1 MVNKLRTYLKEGF
14 TYSGLEISESEKGET
29 YFLLEL
35 KKTKGELLI
44 TNKKELAGL
53 DELPTTIQKKY
64 PIFLCINTAGIL
76 TKKLEATNSTN
87 ADAIVNQAFPN
98 IDLNNFYYEIIQQE
112 SNPIVTLS
120 RKESVDSI
128 LGKLQELKV
137 KISTFSLGVSAIENV
152 IPYMEEQQVNVSNFE
167 INLIDKNIAGLTT
180 VEEVNKQLYTI
191 NGLELSSSYLLSF
204 SQILG
209 NLNQR
214 IRSTNFEEV
223 TENLQ
228 WQFKNFRIFNQVLKF
243 ALVFFVALL
252 LGNFFVYNS
261 YHEEVGQL
269 NAAMEATSSKK
280 DELTF
285 LDASVKRKQ
294 ERVETLSKSANSK
307 ATYYLD
313 LFAQRIPTSILLS
326 DIKYQPL
333 AKPVRENKP
342 ILLEEGTLLVSG
354 ISKDVN
360 DFSFWVEELEKE
372 EWINSVET
380 LDYDYAGKS
389 TSNFLIEIG
398 FHEMSPSN
406 SQNNEEGKRITS
418 DLSK

>member
-1 MVNKLRTYLKEGF
+1 MVTKLRTYLKEGF
-14 TYSGLEISESEKGET
+14 TYSGLEISESEKGQA

-35 KKTKGELLI
+35 KKSKGELLI
-44 TNKKELAGL
+44 TNKKELASL
-53 DELPTTIQKKY
+53 EELPAFIQKKY
-64 PIFLCINTAGIL
+64 PIFLCINTDDIL
-76 TKKLEATNSTN
+76 TKKVEAPQATN
-87 ADAIVNQAFPN
+87 AEAIVNQAFPN
-98 IDLNNFYYEIIQQE
+98 IDLNNFYYEIIQL
-112 SNPIVTLS
+112 SNNPIVTLS

-128 LGKLQELKV
+128 LKKLQDLKV

-152 IPYMEEQQVNVSNFE
+152 IPYLEETTLNVSNFE
-167 INLIDKNIAGLTT
+167 INLIDKNIASLVS

-209 NLNQR
+209 NLNQHA
-214 IRSTNFEEV
+214 SNTNFAEV
-223 TENLQ
+223 TENLK
-228 WQFKNFRIFNQVLKF
+228 WEFKNFRIFNQVLKI
-243 ALVFFVALL
+243 ALAFFIALL

-261 YHEEVGQL
+261 YHEEVGNL
-269 NAAMEATSSKK
+269 KAAMEATSSKK

-294 ERVETLSKSANSK
+294 ERVETLSNSSNSK
-307 ATYYLD
+307 ATFYLD

-326 DIKYQPL
+326 EIKYQPL
-333 AKPVRENKP
+333 AKPVRESKP
-342 ILLEEGTLLVSG
+342 ILLENGTILVSG

-360 DFSFWVEELEKE
+360 AFSFWVEDLEKQ

-398 FHEMSPSN
+398 F
-406 SQNNEEGKRITS
+406 NEDK
-418 DLSK
+418 

>member
-1 MVNKLRTYLKEGF
+1 MLRKLSTYLKEGF
-14 TYSGLEISESEKGET
+14 IYSGLEISESEKGEA

-35 KKTKGELLI
+35 KKSKGELLI
-44 TNKKELAGL
+44 TNKKELTSL
-53 DELPTTIQKKY
+53 DELPSSIQKKH
-64 PIFLCINTAGIL
+64 PILLCINTYDIL
-76 TKKLEATNSTN
+76 TKKVDFNNSAN
-87 ADAIVNQAFPN
+87 VEMIVNQAFPN
-98 IDLNNFYYEIIQQE
+98 IDLNNFYYEVIQQE
-112 SNPIVTLS
+112 NSPFVTLS

-128 LGKLQELKV
+128 LRRLQELKV
-137 KISTFSLGVSAIENV
+137 KISSFSLGISALANV
-152 IPYMEEQQVNVSNFE
+152 VPYLEEETMIVSNHE
-167 INLIDKNIAGLTT
+167 INLINKTIENLTPME
-180 VEEVNKQLYTI
+180 VESKQLYTI
-191 NGLELSSSYLLSF
+191 NGLELSSSYLLPF
-204 SQILG
+204 SQILV
-209 NLNQR
+209 NLNKSAR
-214 IRSTNFEEV
+214 NTNFSDI
-223 TENLQ
+223 TESLK
-228 WQFKNFRIFNQVLKF
+228 WEFRNFRIFNQVLKF
-243 ALVFFVALL
+243 ALIFFIALL
-252 LGNFFVYNS
+252 LGNFFAYNS

-285 LDASVKRKQ
+285 LGASVKRKQ
-294 ERVETLSKSANSK
+294 ERVETLSKSSNSK

-313 LFAQRIPTSILLS
+313 LFAQRIPTSILLG

-389 TSNFLIEIG
+389 TSNFLIEIR
-398 FHEMSPSN
+398 FHEN
-406 SQNNEEGKRITS
+406 
-418 DLSK
+418 